1 MPLTFIACP
10 DYVIALNIVIY
21 CPIGD
26 EVVSAGESTA
36 TRQLAKK
43 TRQKDCQNL
52 NWVLHVGKRFGSCS
66 WNVGHGSSQI

>member
-1 MPLTFIACP
+1 MTCP

-26 EVVSAGESTA
+26 EVVSAGKSTA

-52 NWVLHVGKRFGSCS
+52 NWVLHECKRFGFGS
-66 WNVGHGSSQI
+66 WNVGQGSSQI